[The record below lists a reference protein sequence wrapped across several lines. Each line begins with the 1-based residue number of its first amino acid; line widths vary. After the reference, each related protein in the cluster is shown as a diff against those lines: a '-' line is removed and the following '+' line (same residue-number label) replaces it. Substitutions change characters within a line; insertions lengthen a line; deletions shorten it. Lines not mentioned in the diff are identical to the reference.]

1 MKRALQAAGF
11 FIEAESLSTRNEGC
25 LTAKKNGVRVT
36 FSWSD
41 HTHHD
46 GRKKTRLRWWM
57 IGTIETTSVTA
68 VIAAANHLVDESA
81 LAAS

>member
-11 FIEAESLSTRNEGC
+11 VIEAESSSTRSEGC

-46 GRKKTRLRWWM
+46 GRKRTRLRWWTV
-57 IGTIETTSVTA
+57 GTIETASVTA
-68 VIAAANHLVDESA
+68 AIAAANHLVDESA